1 LKVSTS
7 MLSMF
12 PNLSAPAIEL
22 KGNLL
27 TLMVLRL
34 LYPNNERILSQ
45 LAEKIAKAPGF
56 FQHAP
61 VVIDLHAL
69 HEHEHEFENI
79 DHSELNQLFDLAEI
93 VQALRSHGL
102 VPVGIRGGNPAQQE
116 IALSLNLGILSDSKT
131 VERPR
136 RYPEAE
142 PVTPPLSTTKII
154 TQPVRSG
161 QQIVS
166 MYGDLII
173 LSTVSHGAEILAHRN
188 IHVYGAL
195 RGRALAGV
203 NGDHEARIF
212 CQQLE
217 AELVSIAGQYQ
228 INEELPENLQGK
240 SAQIYLIEE
249 TLKIEPLF

>member
-1 LKVSTS
+1 

-22 KGNLL
+22 KGSLL

-34 LYPNNERILSQ
+34 LYPNNERILLQ

-69 HEHEHEFENI
+69 HEHEFEN
-79 DHSELNQLFDLAEI
+79 SENSEFDQLFDLAEI
-93 VQALRSHGL
+93 VRALRSHGL

-116 IALSLNLGILSDSKT
+116 LALSLNLGILSDSKT

-136 RYPEAE
+136 RYFSEESE
-142 PVTPPLSTTKII
+142 PVVPTPPLSTSKIV

-173 LSTVSHGAEILAHRN
+173 LSTVSHGAEILAHRH

-249 TLKIEPLF
+249 ALKIEPLY